1 MICVCTARASVRVD
15 PPLGAGS
22 WPTSSCG
29 SGRCT
34 ATPSSSTWS
43 GAAAARLLLWRMR
56 GPQRMRAR
64 AQPHDTSGPRGLTAA
79 VRLQDVRL

>member
-56 GPQRMRAR
+56 A
-64 AQPHDTSGPRGLTAA
+64 L
-79 VRLQDVRL
+79 